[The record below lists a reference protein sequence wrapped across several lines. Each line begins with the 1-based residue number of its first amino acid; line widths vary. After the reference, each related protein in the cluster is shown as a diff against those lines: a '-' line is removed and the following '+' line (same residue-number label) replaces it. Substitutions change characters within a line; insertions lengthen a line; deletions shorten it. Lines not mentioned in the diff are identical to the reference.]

1 MEKLDLT
8 ALRRQLHRHPELGW
22 CEIATGAKV
31 AEILTELGYE
41 VLTGRQ
47 VCRAESRMGLP
58 EQAVLDEAYERALC
72 LGADPVLAAQM
83 KDGFT
88 GVVGILK
95 RGEGPTVAL
104 RFDMDALPM
113 QEVDGREYGS
123 VYPGVMHACGH
134 DGHVA
139 LGLGVAQALTETP
152 FHGTVKLLFQ
162 PAEEGV
168 RGAKAMVEQG
178 HLDDVD
184 YVLAAHITGNAETV
198 PGQIG
203 VGSGKTLA
211 TVKYDFVFHGKAAH
225 AGSAPDQGVNAML
238 AAASAVLNLQAIP
251 RHGGGTTRINV
262 GTIHGGM
269 GRNVICDRVK
279 LEAEVRGSTAETCDY
294 MAEYACRVVEA
305 AAAMHGCTVD
315 ILPMG
320 AATYAENDLP
330 LAERLLHTW
339 EGDGIPTFHR
349 TDGDS
354 FGSEDFSYMAKRV
367 QEKGGQA
374 CYFFLPTTCQA
385 ALHQVNFDFDEAALP
400 VGVKAMIT
408 AVKELLCHEN

>member
-1 MEKLDLT
+1 METLDLT
-8 ALRRQLHRHPELGW
+8 ALRREFHQNPELGW
-22 CEIATGAKV
+22 CEIATSAKV
-31 AEILTELGYE
+31 AQLLKQLEYT

-58 EQAVLDEAYERALC
+58 EQAVLDAAYERALQ
-72 LGADPVLAAQM
+72 LGADPALAAEM

-88 GVVGILK
+88 GVVGILQK
-95 RGEGPTVAL
+95 GEGPTVAL

-113 QEVDGREYGS
+113 QEAEGCPYGS
-123 VYPGVMHACGH
+123 RQQGVMHACGH
-134 DGHVA
+134 DGHTA
-139 LGLGVAQALTETP
+139 LGLGVAQALLDTD
-152 FHGTVKLLFQ
+152 FRGTVKLLFQ

-178 HLDDVD
+178 HLDGAD
-184 YVLAAHITGNAETV
+184 YVLAAHVTGDPDTL
-198 PGQIG
+198 PGQVGI
-203 VGSGKTLA
+203 GSGKTLA
-211 TVKYDFVFHGKAAH
+211 TVKYDFVFHGAAAH
-225 AGSAPDQGVNAML
+225 AGSAPNKGVNAML
-238 AAASAVLNLQAIP
+238 AAAAAVLNLQAIP

-305 AAAMHGCTVD
+305 AAQMHGCTVD
-315 ILPMG
+315 IVPMG

-330 LAERLLHTW
+330 LAKRLLQAW
-339 EGDGIPTFHR
+339 EAAGIPTFHR

-354 FGSEDFSYMAKRV
+354 FGSEDFSYMAQRV
-367 QEKGGQA
+367 QQQGGEA
-374 CYFFLPTTCQA
+374 CYFFLPTTCKA
-385 ALHQVNFDFDEAALP
+385 ALHQTTFDFDEAALP
-400 VGVKAMIT
+400 IGVKAMT
-408 AVKELLCHEN
+408 AAVRELLP

>member
-8 ALRRQLHRHPELGW
+8 ALRREFHAQPELGW
-22 CEIATGAKV
+22 CEIATSAKI
-31 AEILTELGYE
+31 AQTLQKLGYE

-58 EQAVLDEAYERALC
+58 EQAVLDAAYERALA
-72 LGADPVLAAQM
+72 LGADPALAAEM

-88 GVVGILK
+88 GVVGMVK
-95 RGEGPTVAL
+95 KGEGPTVAL
-104 RFDMDALPM
+104 RFDIDALPM
-113 QEVDGREYGS
+113 TEVEGRPYGS
-123 VYPGVMHACGH
+123 QQPGVMHACGH
-134 DGHVA
+134 DGHAA
-139 LGLGVAQALTETP
+139 LGLGVAQALLETD

-168 RGAKAMVEQG
+168 RGARAMVEQG
-178 HLDDVD
+178 HLDGVD
-184 YVLAAHITGNAETV
+184 YVLAAHVTGKPDTL
-198 PGQIG
+198 PGQVGI
-203 VGSGKTLA
+203 GSGKTLA

-225 AGSAPDQGVNAML
+225 AGSAPDKGVNAML
-238 AAASAVLNLQAIP
+238 AAATAVLNLQAIP

-294 MAEYACRVVEA
+294 MADYARRVVEA

-315 ILPMG
+315 IIPMG
-320 AATYAENDLP
+320 AATYAENDRP
-330 LAERLLHTW
+330 LADRLMQAW
-339 EGDGIPTFHR
+339 EQAGIPAFHR
-349 TDGDS
+349 TEEGS
-354 FGSEDFSYMAKRV
+354 FGSEDFSYMAQRV
-367 QEKGGQA
+367 QQQGGQA
-374 CYFFLPTTCQA
+374 CYFFLPTTCRA

-400 VGVKAMIT
+400 VGVKAMT
-408 AVKELLCHEN
+408 EAVKELLK